1 MNEKRPSNRGDG
13 VNRELPHR
21 ANSMT
26 GEAVSELKCHRITTI
41 IIIIIIAVITV
52 CVIIIVIIFIIV
64 ISIITVV
71 TNGLHK
77 I

>member
-1 MNEKRPSNRGDG
+1 MNEKGPSNRGDG

-26 GEAVSELKCHRITTI
+26 GEAVSELKCHRIT
-41 IIIIIIAVITV
+41 IIIIAVITV
-52 CVIIIVIIFIIV
+52 CVIIFVIIFIIV

-71 TNGLHK
+71 IHVTEIDYIK
-77 I
+77 